1 MANLKKQ
8 HQAIYYQ
15 SPDLYG
21 NYQFVSLHDII
32 NHFMIVYTG
41 DEKILNKVSKTDVAF
56 FAQRGLAEMSF
67 DTFKS
72 IKSQQIDLPASL
84 QMILPHDYVNYTKVS
99 FVDSAGIKHPLYPTK
114 HTNNPFQPLQDAS
127 GAFEFPAQYDLLD
140 GIGLFDY
147 TELYGSYPQTMIFQ
161 TPWESNNNYV
171 TPGAAVSVW
180 TSQYYEENLATWS
193 PSTIYNAGYIEN
205 SILNFIQAPLLYN
218 GQPSGSVQAIWKKID
233 VSELDEINLTAF
245 ARTSAA
251 VVGTQVTTGNDSTA
265 SGSAVTALSDGTA
278 VSSTPFYTI
287 SANNHYALNS
297 GTDDAGAYPG
307 PSATTIDI
315 PNIGAQTAVTIPAT
329 TVTIG
334 FSTVDPSYIEGDGS
348 GGLAK
353 SLNPANYWTNDDG
366 SLNQSAFDLAS
377 ISWTAGEA
385 GTKTDNNINV
395 SNLDEIY
402 IIVTSEAP
410 WTDYAYGESPDTL
423 FVKTFVDSI
432 EVTSAYSA
440 NNLYPVQG
448 QGGNSST
455 WDNYKS
461 QKPSENTE
469 DDYQDD
475 IYWPSEGERY
485 GLDPAHA
492 QVNGSFYIDELRGK
506 INFSSNIS
514 GKTVILDYISD
525 SLGSNSE
532 MQVHKLA
539 EDAMYKYIL
548 CELMSTRRGVGRGQL
563 AMYKKDKFAAI
574 RKAKLRLSNIKLEE
588 ITQILRGKSKQIK
601 H

>member
-41 DEKILNKVSKTDVAF
+41 DEKILNKVSRTDVAF

-99 FVDSAGIKHPLYPTK
+99 YVDSAGIKHPLYPTK
-114 HTNNPFQPLQDAS
+114 HTNNPFQPLQDS
-127 GAFEFPAQYDLLD
+127 DGLFEFPAQYDLLD

-147 TELYGSYPQTMIFQ
+147 TAHPISVTG
-161 TPWESNNNYV
+161 WEFNNNYQ
-171 TPGAAVSVW
+171 TQAASW
-180 TSQYYEENLATWS
+180 SGWDSTLYQNANATWE
-193 PSTIYNAGYIEN
+193 PSTIYNSTYVEN
-205 SILNFIQAPLLYN
+205 SIATFFQAPLKA
-218 GQPSGSVQAIWKKID
+218 GTTISGSVQAIWKKID
-233 VSELDEINLTAF
+233 VSEIDEISLTAF

-251 VVGTQVTTGNDSTA
+251 VVGTQLITGNDSTA
-265 SGSAVTALSDGTA
+265 SGDPVAALSDGTA

-287 SANNHYALNS
+287 SANNYYALNS

-307 PSATTIDI
+307 PGGTTIDI
-315 PNIGAQTAVTIPAT
+315 PNIGAQVAVTIPAT

-334 FSTVDPSYIEGDGS
+334 FSTVDPEVASPLGHHYVHGYVNDT
-348 GGLAK
+348 
-353 SLNPANYWTNDDG
+353 YWTNDDG
-366 SLNQSAFDLAS
+366 SLNESIFDVSS

-395 SNLDEIY
+395 SNLDEVY
-402 IIVTSEAP
+402 VIVTSEAP
-410 WTDYAYGESPDTL
+410 WTDYAYGEAPDTL

-432 EVTSAYSA
+432 EVTSSYSA

-461 QKPSENTE
+461 QTPSENSE

-475 IYWPSEGERY
+475 IYWPNEGERY

-492 QVNGSFYIDELRGK
+492 QINGSFYIDELRGK

-525 SLGSNSE
+525 SLGSDSE

-563 AMYKKDKFAAI
+563 AMYKKDKFAAV

-588 ITQILRGKSKQIK
+588 ITQTLRGKSKHIK